1 MEEAAGEKSAK
12 LLRLSE
18 ALISDSGQYIC
29 AAENDFGR
37 AHLFAFLTVK
47 GMITMFYF
55 LTIRGPLLCGSL
67 FLFCFV

>member
-1 MEEAAGEKSAK
+1 MTEEDAGETSAK
-12 LLRLSE
+12 LLQLSA

-47 GMITMFYF
+47 GM
-55 LTIRGPLLCGSL
+55 LTFFSHSARLLHCGSL
-67 FLFCFV
+67 LLAI